1 MRTKKW
7 NVEIVIT
14 ESDRTTQ
21 AEARLRGQNA
31 ELYVGEGT
39 AHRNRADQDIPHI
52 GDELAVARALT
63 GVSHSLLHEVATEIE
78 SRTGEQ
84 VHRLREG

>member
-14 ESDRTTQ
+14 ESDRTTV

-31 ELYVGEGT
+31 EVFVGEGT
-39 AHRNRADQDIPHI
+39 AHRKRADQDIPHI
-52 GDELAVARALT
+52 GDELAVARALS
-63 GVSHSLLHEVATEIE
+63 GVSHGLLHEVAAEIE
-78 SRTGEQ
+78 TRTGER
-84 VHRLREG
+84 VPRLRG

>member
-7 NVEIVIT
+7 NIEIVIT

-31 ELYVGEGT
+31 ELFVGEGT
-39 AHRNRADQDIPHI
+39 AHRNRTDQDIPHI
-52 GDELAVARALT
+52 GDELAVARALS
-63 GVSHSLLHEVATEIE
+63 GVSHELLHEVAAEIE
-78 SRTGEQ
+78 TRTGER
-84 VHRLREG
+84 VGRLREA

>member
-31 ELYVGEGT
+31 ELFVGEGT
-39 AHRNRADQDIPHI
+39 AHRNRTDPDVPHI
-52 GDELAVARALT
+52 GDELAVARALS
-63 GVSHSLLHEVATEIE
+63 GVTHELLHEAAAEIE
-78 SRTGEQ
+78 TITGER
-84 VHRLREG
+84 VARLREA

>member
-21 AEARLRGQNA
+21 AEARLRGQNS
-31 ELYVGEGT
+31 ELFVGEGT
-39 AHRNRADQDIPHI
+39 AHRNRSDPDVPHI
-52 GDELAVARALT
+52 GDELAVARALS
-63 GVSHSLLHEVATEIE
+63 GVSHELLHEVAEEIE
-78 SRTGEQ
+78 TRTGERAG
-84 VHRLREG
+84 RLREA

>member
-14 ESDRTTQ
+14 ENDRTTT
-21 AEARLRGQNA
+21 AEARLRGQNE
-31 ELYVGEGT
+31 ELIVGEGT

-52 GDELAVARALT
+52 GDELAVARALS
-63 GVSHSLLHEVATEIE
+63 GVSHELMHEVASEIE
-78 SRTGEQ
+78 TRTGER
-84 VHRLREG
+84 VGRLRE

>member
-21 AEARLRGQNA
+21 AEARLRGRNA
-31 ELYVGEGT
+31 ELYVGQGT
-39 AHRNRADQDIPHI
+39 AHRNRTDPDIPHI
-52 GDELAVARALT
+52 GDELAVARALS
-63 GVSHSLLHEVATEIE
+63 GVSHELLQEVAEEIE
-78 SRTGEQ
+78 TRTGE
-84 VHRLREG
+84 HEGRPRKS